1 MINQRSGVIFRYLW
15 IILVFTLPVTSM
27 PLVVK
32 LSGSDSVAPLSGLFL
47 LVLLIFWFMPYLL
60 KKGKIPFQSL
70 PLLVFTLSALVSTLL
85 IVFKEI
91 PPYKDIP
98 VLASS
103 IKSVFTLMI
112 GISFYLVSSSF
123 LASTKSFQLTRQV
136 VNWSGLLVIF
146 WSIFQVVV
154 FTSRG
159 FYFEWMQSLQSNVST
174 SQFFQNRATGFALEP
189 SWLAHQLNLL
199 YLPGWL
205 AASITRNSAH
215 KYKIGFFI
223 FEDFLLIGGAAT
235 LLLTLSRVGIMAFV
249 LMLGF
254 FFLRLNFL
262 MENLLETKVLKTKQL
277 SNRLPP
283 KVFRILFFLIL
294 SCIYL
299 GVILVVIQIFK
310 RFDPRMASLFSFSD
324 FKDNIFLRYAN
335 SLKFGERI
343 VYWLAAWEVFGS
355 YPLLGVGLGMTGYY
369 FPQNIIGYGWTLYEV
384 RMLIYRSTGLL
395 NAKSLWFRLLAESGL
410 IGFSLFIGW
419 LITLVYSAHALFKH
433 GQKKYQYF
441 GWMGAF
447 FLIGITIEGFSIDS
461 FALPFLWF
469 SAAMISASTNVM
481 VEDSL

>member
-1 MINQRSGVIFRYLW
+1 MINRRSGGIFRYLW
-15 IILVFTLPVTSM
+15 ILLVFTLPVTSM

-47 LVLLIFWFMPYLL
+47 LILMVFWFIPYIL
-60 KKGKIPFQSL
+60 KKGRLPYQSL
-70 PLLVFTLSALVSTLL
+70 PLFLFTLSAVVSTLL
-85 IVFKEI
+85 VVFREV
-91 PPYKDIP
+91 PPYKDIS
-98 VLASS
+98 VFAST

-112 GISFYLVSSSF
+112 GLSFYLVSSAF
-123 LASTKSFQLTRQV
+123 LASTKLFQLTRQV
-136 VNWSGLLVIF
+136 INWSGLLVIL
-146 WSIFQVVV
+146 WSIFQVVIYA
-154 FTSRG
+154 SRG
-159 FYFEWMQSLQSNVST
+159 VYFNWMQTVQMNIST

-199 YLPGWL
+199 YLPSWL

-215 KYKIGFFI
+215 KYKAWLFI
-223 FEDFLLIGGAAT
+223 FEDLLLLCGAVT
-235 LLLTLSRVGIMAFV
+235 LLLTLSRVGIMAFI

-254 FFLRLNFL
+254 LFLRLNFL
-262 MENLLETKVLKTKQL
+262 MEKGLEEKVLKSSQGV
-277 SNRLPP
+277 NRLSP

-294 SCIYL
+294 GCIYL

-310 RFDPRMASLFSFSD
+310 RFDPRMANLFSFSD

-343 VYWLAAWEVFGS
+343 VYWLAAWEVFGL
-355 YPLLGVGLGMTGYY
+355 YPLLGVGLGMVGYY

-395 NAKSLWFRLLAESGL
+395 NAKSLWFRLLAETGL
-410 IGFSLFIGW
+410 IGFTIFIGW
-419 LITLVYSAHALFKH
+419 LIALIFSTHALFMNKL
-433 GQKKYQYF
+433 KNYQFF

-447 FLIGITIEGFSIDS
+447 FLIGFAIEGFSIDS

-469 SAAMISASTNVM
+469 SAAMISASSNVM
-481 VEDSL
+481 MDNVF